1 MKKPAN
7 KSNLLG
13 CHHADAIRRNA
24 YDKGPKPA
32 NGFPAS
38 MGSSDPPTIMKD
50 GKEKKNV

>member
-1 MKKPAN
+1 MTKPAN
-7 KSNLLG
+7 KPNPLG